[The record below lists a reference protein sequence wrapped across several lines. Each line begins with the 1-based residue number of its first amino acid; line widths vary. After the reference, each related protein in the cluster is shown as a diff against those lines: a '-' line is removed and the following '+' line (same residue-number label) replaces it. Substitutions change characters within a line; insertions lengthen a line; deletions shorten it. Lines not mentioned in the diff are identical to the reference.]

1 MNRTARTFVLPALAL
16 TGVLTLGACGASAT
30 SPGSTSGSTSGPTMP
45 GMGSGTSS
53 SAAAPAPSG
62 TPASG
67 DHDPDDVAF
76 ATGMVPHHRQAVQ
89 MADLAATRASSPEVK
104 DLAARIKAAQ
114 SPEIAQ
120 MTGWLAGWGAPAPSD
135 MAGTGGMDAMGGM
148 GGDGMMSDEAMQSL
162 GQATGTAFDVAF
174 LTGMTAHHRGAI
186 AQARTELS
194 KGVNPEAKK
203 LAASII
209 AGQTTEIAQMS
220 ALLAKAAG

>member
-1 MNRTARTFVLPALAL
+1 MNRTTRTFAPRALAL
-16 TGVLTLGACGASAT
+16 TGVLALVACGASGT
-30 SPGSTSGSTSGPTMP
+30 TPGSMSGSTMP
-45 GMGSGTSS
+45 GMGSSTSS
-53 SAAAPAPSG
+53 SAPAAASG
-62 TPASG
+62 TPATG
-67 DHDPDDVAF
+67 DHDTDDVTF
-76 ATGMVPHHRQAVQ
+76 ATEMVPHHRQAVQ

-135 MAGTGGMDAMGGM
+135 MGAMAGM
-148 GGDGMMSDEAMQSL
+148 GGGGMMSDQSMQSL
-162 GQATGTAFDVAF
+162 GQASGTAFDVAF

-186 AQARTELS
+186 VQAQTELS

-203 LAASII
+203 LAGAII

-220 ALLAKAAG
+220 ALLAKAGG

>member
-1 MNRTARTFVLPALAL
+1 MNRTTRTFVLPVLAL
-16 TGVLTLGACGASAT
+16 TGALTLGACGASDT
-30 SPGSTSGSTSGPTMP
+30 TPGSMSGSTMS
-45 GMGSGTSS
+45 GMGSSTSS

-62 TPASG
+62 TPATG
-67 DHDPDDVAF
+67 DHDTDDIAF

-89 MADLAATRASSPEVK
+89 MADLASTRAASPEVK

-120 MTGWLAGWGAPAPSD
+120 MTGWLAGWGAPAPTD
-135 MAGTGGMDAMGGM
+135 MGAMAGM

-162 GQATGTAFDVAF
+162 GQASGTAFDVAF

-186 AQARTELS
+186 AQAQTELS
-194 KGVNPEAKK
+194 KGVNPEAKQ
-203 LAASII
+203 LAGAII

-220 ALLAKAAG
+220 ALLAKAGG